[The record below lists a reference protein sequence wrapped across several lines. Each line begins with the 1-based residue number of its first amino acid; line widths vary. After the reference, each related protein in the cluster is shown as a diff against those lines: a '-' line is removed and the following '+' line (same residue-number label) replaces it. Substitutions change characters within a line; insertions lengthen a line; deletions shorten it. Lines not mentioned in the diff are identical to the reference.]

1 MKVLLA
7 VLILEDIY
15 SGVNGKWY
23 RNGWKEFDFLRGIDR
38 KLYSSDYYDDNVNK
52 YGVKCGTSLR
62 FWEQR
67 EWINGT
73 DPYGWLQWYCRYYLG
88 RRCADDERQIN
99 RYRKIIA
106 RFKGKAA
113 KSPKIRQI
121 LLHWGYE
128 LVSDDVI

>member
-1 MKVLLA
+1 MVH
-7 VLILEDIY
+7 ILEIDD
-15 SGVNGKWY
+15 KWY
-23 RNGWKEFDFLRGIDR
+23 RNSWKEFNFLRGIDR
-38 KLYSSDYYDDNVNK
+38 KLYSNDYYDVNVNK

-67 EWINGT
+67 GWVNGI
-73 DPYGWLQWYCRYYLG
+73 DPYGWFQWYCRYYLG

-113 KSPKIRQI
+113 KSRKIRQI

-128 LVSDDVI
+128 LVSDDII

>member
-1 MKVLLA
+1 MKVLL
-7 VLILEDIY
+7 VVHILEIDD
-15 SGVNGKWY
+15 KWY
-23 RNGWKEFDFLRGIDR
+23 RNSWKEFNFLRGIDR
-38 KLYSSDYYDDNVNK
+38 KLYSNDYYDVNVNK
-52 YGVKCGTSLR
+52 YGVKCGTFLR

-67 EWINGT
+67 GWVNGI
-73 DPYGWLQWYCRYYLG
+73 DPYGCFQWYCRYYLG

-113 KSPKIRQI
+113 KSRKIRQI

-128 LVSDDVI
+128 LVSHDII